1 MLGAHCWLFRQK
13 GSHREERKSQFI
25 QMKRKHVWSDTLFTA
40 LLAQT
45 SVELQNELQDLK
57 YTPNR
62 GDEIERWYM
71 SDVNTRSRRVR

>member
-1 MLGAHCWLFRQK
+1 MLFRQK

-25 QMKRKHVWSDTLFTA
+25 QMKRKYVWSDTASTA

-45 SVELQNELQDLK
+45 SAELQNELEDLK
-57 YTPNR
+57 YTPTR

-71 SDVNTRSRRVR
+71 SDVNTWSLRVQ